1 MSEQKEWNSEV
12 PENYVRKHME
22 ARRAAKELRKRLANE
37 QAQRAR
43 QREAEAA
50 GGTTPA
56 AGGTTPAAGGTTPA
70 AGGTTPVTTTQAS
83 RPPVYVKPTKTIPQH
98 SNVAGVALRK
108 RKSNGRK
115 TRRRKTRSRK

>member
-43 QREAEAA
+43 QREAE
-50 GGTTPA
+50 
-56 AGGTTPAAGGTTPA
+56 AAGGTTPA